1 MIAEEH
7 VLALPAGY
15 QLGKYRLEG
24 VLGSGGFGITYLA
37 EDTYLHR
44 KVAIKE
50 MLPNDFATRI
60 DGTTVVA
67 KTKGD
72 TASLAW
78 ARARFLEEG
87 RALAACDHP
96 NVVNVYEMIE
106 ANETAYMITKYEE
119 GQNLEHW
126 FRQKGNSISEA
137 DLRAI
142 LLPLLSGLER
152 VHAAGFLHRDIKPEN
167 IYMTTDERP
176 VLLDFGSARLAIRSR
191 SIVMTAIVTPGYAP
205 FEQYHEEGNQGP
217 WSDIYGLGAVMYRGI
232 TGKPPPEAIRRLVED
247 TCGNLTS
254 AYSGQYSMRFL
265 EAIDSALRVKETDRP
280 QSVSAWKKM
289 LAEEPAPAKPTA
301 PAVRESKPATSS
313 PDQAKQLAGRY
324 LKPVLWGALA
334 GGVLLL
340 GLIYLV
346 LPKLSPVART
356 VVVNPSPAATAHSD
370 AVVTVNPTPETESVT
385 TTAVTQVSPLSTPNP
400 LALVNVTPDQNKLP
414 ITSVSPVSE
423 TKSPDQ
429 QTPPPAVVQTTP
441 PATSQTTP
449 PAVVQTTPPATS
461 QTTPLGTSPSPS
473 SQDSSVKPALSE
485 DLVGI
490 WEGRKK
496 GTKTWTDRWEL
507 NSNGTYKLS
516 SDGKPATSGTIS
528 ADKNVLHQTDSS
540 GETVDVNYDFDD
552 NNQMITTMLDGTV
565 MEWKEVSQTTEGG
578 KRNVVRQHPQ
588 TTRQTTAVHRKPTRE
603 PNTAQKVWHWLT
615 GR

>member
-1 MIAEEH
+1 
-7 VLALPAGY
+7 
-15 QLGKYRLEG
+15 
-24 VLGSGGFGITYLA
+24 
-37 EDTYLHR
+37 
-44 KVAIKE
+44 
-50 MLPNDFATRI
+50 
-60 DGTTVVA
+60 
-67 KTKGD
+67 
-72 TASLAW
+72 
-78 ARARFLEEG
+78 
-87 RALAACDHP
+87 
-96 NVVNVYEMIE
+96 MIE
-106 ANETAYMITKYEE
+106 ANQTAYMITKYEE
-119 GQNLEHW
+119 GQNLERW

-191 SIVMTAIVTPGYAP
+191 SMVMTAIVTPGYAP

-217 WSDIYGLGAVMYRGI
+217 WSDIYGLGAVMHRGI
-232 TGKPPPEAIRRLVED
+232 TGKPPPEAIRRVVED
-247 TCGNLTS
+247 TCTNLIS
-254 AYSGQYSMRFL
+254 AYSGQYSKRFL
-265 EAIDSALRVKETDRP
+265 EAVDSALRVKETDRP
-280 QSVSAWKKM
+280 QTVSAWKKM
-289 LAEEPAPAKPTA
+289 LAEEPAPAAPTV
-301 PAVRESKPATSS
+301 PVVRESKPATSS

-324 LKPVLWGALA
+324 VKPVLWGALA

-346 LPKLSPVART
+346 LPKLSPVAPT
-356 VVVNPSPAATAHSD
+356 VVANPSPAATAHSD
-370 AVVTVNPTPETESVT
+370 AVVTVSPTPKTESV
-385 TTAVTQVSPLSTPNP
+385 AVVTQVSPVFTPSS
-400 LALVNVTPDQNKLP
+400 LTVVNVTPDQNNLP

-423 TKSPDQ
+423 TKLPDR
-429 QTPPPAVVQTTP
+429 
-441 PATSQTTP
+441 QTTP
-449 PAVVQTTPPATS
+449 PAVVQTTPAATS

-473 SQDSSVKPALSE
+473 SKDSDVKPALSE

-496 GTKTWTDRWEL
+496 GTKNWTDRWEL

-528 ADKNVLHQTDSS
+528 ADNGVLHQTDSS
-540 GETVDVNYDFDD
+540 GETVDVNYDFDG

-565 MEWKEVSQTTEGG
+565 TEWKEFSQTVEGG
-578 KRNVVRQHPQ
+578 KPGTGGERNVVRQHPQ
-588 TTRQTTAVHRKPTRE
+588 TTHQTIVHRKPTRE

>member
-7 VLALPAGY
+7 VLALPTGY
-15 QLGKYRLEG
+15 QLGKYRLQG

-67 KTKGD
+67 KTRSD

-119 GQNLEHW
+119 GQNLERW

-137 DLRAI
+137 DLRGI

-191 SIVMTAIVTPGYAP
+191 SMVMTAIVTPGYAP

-217 WSDIYGLGAVMYRGI
+217 WSDIYALGAVVYRGI
-232 TGKPPPEAIRRLVED
+232 TGKPPPEAIRRLAED
-247 TCGNLTS
+247 TAVNLTS
-254 AYSGQYSMRFL
+254 TYSGQYSRHFL
-265 EAIDSALRVKETDRP
+265 EAVDSALRVKETDRP
-280 QSVSAWKKM
+280 QSVSAWRKM
-289 LAEEPAPAKPTA
+289 LAEEPAPAATTA
-301 PAVRESKPATSS
+301 PIIPESKPATSS
-313 PDQAKQLAGRY
+313 LDEAKKLTGRY
-324 LKPVLWGALA
+324 PKPVIWGAIA
-334 GGVLLL
+334 GAVLLV

-346 LPKLSPVART
+346 LPKPAPVAPP
-356 VVVNPSPAATAHSD
+356 VVVNPSPTATVHSD
-370 AVVTVNPTPETESVT
+370 AVVTVSPTAKDETTPT
-385 TTAVTQVSPLSTPNP
+385 TV
-400 LALVNVTPDQNKLP
+400 LAQ
-414 ITSVSPVSE
+414 VSPVSSPSPVAVVNATPSQNNLPVTNLSPAREAKLPE
-423 TKSPDQ
+423 T
-429 QTPPPAVVQTTP
+429 QTPAAIAQTTP
-441 PATSQTTP
+441 PASPQTTP
-449 PAVVQTTPPATS
+449 V
-461 QTTPLGTSPSPS
+461 GNSPSPAGK
-473 SQDSSVKPALSE
+473 DSGGKQALSE
-485 DLVGI
+485 DLVGT
-490 WEGRKK
+490 WEGRQK
-496 GTKTWTDRWEL
+496 GTKNWTAHWQL
-507 NSNGTYKLS
+507 NSDGTYKLT
-516 SDGKPATSGTIS
+516 SDGKPDTTGTVS
-528 ADKNVLHQTDSS
+528 AENAVLHLVDSS
-540 GETVDVNYDFDD
+540 GDIIDLTYDFDD
-552 NNQMITTMLDGTV
+552 NNQLITTMSDGTV
-565 MEWKEVSQTTEGG
+565 MEWKEVSQ
-578 KRNVVRQHPQ
+578 
-588 TTRQTTAVHRKPTRE
+588 
-603 PNTAQKVWHWLT
+603 
-615 GR
+615 